1 MGILTPANPRP
12 SADPGSVDEEPDYRY
27 TLANERTYLAW
38 IRTAIALLAAGAAA
52 HQLLALPSGALQMT
66 ITMVC
71 FGLSTVLA
79 SGAYLRWKAAQ
90 SAIRRNLPLPGS
102 VLVPALALGLGILTL
117 LAAGAALWS

>member
-1 MGILTPANPRP
+1 MGILTSDNPRP
-12 SADPGSVDEEPDYRY
+12 SADSGSVDEEPDYRY

-38 IRTAIALLAAGAAA
+38 IRTAMALLAAGVAA

-71 FGLSTVLA
+71 FGLATVLA
-79 SGAYLRWKAAQ
+79 SGAYLRWRAAQ

-102 VLVPALALGLGILTL
+102 VLVPSLALGLGILTL

>member
-1 MGILTPANPRP
+1 MGILTSRPPADLS
-12 SADPGSVDEEPDYRY
+12 SADEEPDYRY

-38 IRTAIALLAAGAAA
+38 IRTAMALLAAGVAA

-71 FGLSTVLA
+71 FGLATVLA